1 MTGSA
6 IAVLHYGL
14 GPIGAGT
21 LRVVAGRPSLR
32 VVGAVDVDPAKV
44 GRDAG
49 EVADLGHAL
58 GVAVA
63 GDAERALA
71 EARPDVVVHCTGS
84 FLPDVM
90 PQLRGIVA
98 ARAAVVSTCEE
109 LAYPRPRPP
118 APARAID
125 DPARAMGVAVGG

>member
-1 MTGSA
+1 MASKQEGRAMTGSA

-14 GPIGAGT
+14 GPIGSGT
-21 LRVVAGRPSLR
+21 LRVVAGRPGLR
-32 VVGAVDVDPAKV
+32 VVGAVDVDPDKV

-49 EVADLGHAL
+49 EVAGLGHAL
-58 GVAVA
+58 GVTVT

-98 ARAAVVSTCEE
+98 ARAARLSTCAE
-109 LAYPRPRPP
+109 LAHPPLPQPGP
-118 APARAID
+118 APA
-125 DPARAMGVAVGG
+125 